1 MTESSEGQQVC
12 VIGLGLM
19 GSALAE
25 ALLNAGHDVTVWN
38 RTPAKAG
45 PLTAKGARGAASAAE
60 AINASDITLVCV
72 TNHAA
77 AMEILGTIP
86 EGALDA
92 GKCLVQLST
101 MTPDECSELA
111 RLAAQHRLGCLEG
124 SILGTPSNVTG
135 GTATIIVSGPREAF
149 DAGEA
154 VLRAFGDAKY
164 LSSEVGTACSFDKVW
179 YAYAYGVHAAF
190 FQGAALAH
198 AKGFALDA
206 FFDTVKARTPA
217 LVEQCMVFGEK
228 IAARDHPATM
238 GRLDIWAEPF
248 NETLALCKETGV
260 DDGLPATMMRNF
272 ERAIAAG
279 HGRQELSALFEVL
292 IPSRKA
298 APDG

>member
-1 MTESSEGQQVC
+1 MTGSTESRDVC

-45 PLTAKGARGAASAAE
+45 PLTEKGARDAASAAE
-60 AINASDITLVCV
+60 AIDASDITLVCV
-72 TNHAA
+72 TNHAP

-101 MTPDECSELA
+101 MTPDDSSELA
-111 RLAAQHRLGCLEG
+111 RLTAQHGLGCLEG

-135 GTATIIVSGPREAF
+135 GTATIILSGPREVF

-154 VLRAFGDAKY
+154 VLQAFGDANY
-164 LSSEVGTACSFDKVW
+164 LSSETGTACSFDKVW

-238 GRLDIWAEPF
+238 GRLDVWAEPF
-248 NETLALCKETGV
+248 NETVAMCRALGV
-260 DDGLPATMMRNF
+260 HDDLPGAIMDNF
-272 ERAIAAG
+272 RRAGAAG
-279 HGRQELSALFEVL
+279 RGDQELSAIFEIL
-292 IPSRKA
+292 I
-298 APDG
+298 DGTGK

>member
-1 MTESSEGQQVC
+1 MTGSSDSRDVC

-25 ALLNAGHDVTVWN
+25 ALLNAGHNVTVWN
-38 RTPAKAG
+38 RTPGKAG
-45 PLTAKGARGAASAAE
+45 PLTEKGARAAASAAE
-60 AINASDITLVCV
+60 AINASEIALVCV

-77 AMEILGTIP
+77 AMEILSTIP
-86 EGALDA
+86 GGALDS

-101 MTPDECSELA
+101 MTPDESSELA
-111 RLAAQHRLGCLEG
+111 RLAAQHRVGCLEG

-164 LSSEVGTACSFDKVW
+164 LSSEAGAACSFDKVW
-179 YAYAYGVHAAF
+179 FAYVYGLHAAF

-248 NETLALCKETGV
+248 NETLAMCRALGV
-260 DDGLPATMMRNF
+260 HDGLPGAIMDNF
-272 ERAIAAG
+272 RRASAAG
-279 HGRQELSALFEVL
+279 RGDQELSAIFEL
-292 IPSRKA
+292 IVPRNA
-298 APDG
+298 